1 LPHLA
6 SSARILPTMSVRM
19 RINRAATKRRRSHE
33 KLSKPAIT
41 RDSGGLALR
50 HRVSP
55 VTGTYKGKQI
65 IDVNKKATKR
75 SQRVEQKSEQ
85 KEAASATASTEE
97 KAPKK
102 LFKKESKA
110 DSKIKIADVPKQKM
124 DHKTA
129 DKG

>member
-65 IDVNKKATKR
+65 IDINK
-75 SQRVEQKSEQ
+75 
-85 KEAASATASTEE
+85 